1 MAESIKL
8 KTFQTNTLLPL
19 VSRAAGTYTRRL
31 LIEGNSLL
39 STVYVNAID
48 GGTTVKVN
56 YYEDTTGGDLGE
68 RKELPGHP
76 VQSLA
81 STNPNKITVTPFHN
95 SPILEVIVTGG
106 SATFSVH
113 ATVVNSF
120 ATDLDAALILDGDSF
135 ESDGD
140 KAIPIA
146 CLDEESGQLFFMRC
160 NNGALVSDPI
170 YAGDAV
176 YLDGLEESTPLVEQ
190 TLTSFTVGATKKRL
204 LGIIKVSSFRSG
216 TWIAEIDSATI
227 ASGRTSAG
235 QPDSFIEFIPRREVS
250 ATSTFTLKYTGLSGP
265 ASDVHYHVM
274 TTEI

>member
-1 MAESIKL
+1 MADFKL
-8 KTFQTNTLLPL
+8 KTFDTQNLLL
-19 VSRAAGTYTRRL
+19 LESRAAGTYI
-31 LIEGNSLL
+31 IETHVQGNSLL
-39 STVYVNAID
+39 STLYVKSID
-48 GGTTVKVN
+48 GGTTVKAN
-56 YYEDTTGGDLGE
+56 YYEETLGSEFGE

-81 STNPNKITVTPFHN
+81 STNPNKVTVTPFHK
-95 SPILEVIVTGG
+95 SPILEVVVTGG
-106 SATFSVH
+106 NAEFSIRVT
-113 ATVVNSF
+113 AVNSF

-135 ESDGD
+135 ESDAD

-146 CLDEESGQLFFMRC
+146 CLDEASGELFFMRC
-160 NNGALVSDPI
+160 NDGALVSDPI

-176 YLDGLEESTPLVEQ
+176 YLDGVEESTPLVQQ
-190 TLTSFTVGATKKRL
+190 TLTSFAVAATKKRL
-204 LGIIKVSSFRSG
+204 LGIIKISSFRSG
-216 TWIAEIDSATI
+216 TWIAEIDSGII

-250 ATSTFTLKYTGLSGP
+250 ASSTFTLKYTGLSGP